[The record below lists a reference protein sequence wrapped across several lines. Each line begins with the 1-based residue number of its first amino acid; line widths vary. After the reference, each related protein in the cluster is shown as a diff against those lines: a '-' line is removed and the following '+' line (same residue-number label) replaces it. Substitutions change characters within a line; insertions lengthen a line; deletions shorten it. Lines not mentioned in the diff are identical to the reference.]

1 MGKDVNN
8 EVGVPLRPFG
18 RTEEMVSCIGLGGGN
33 LCRRQSD
40 EPTCLKLIQR
50 AVDEGITF
58 IDTAWDYDD
67 GESERRLGKG
77 LQGRRD
83 DVFLMT
89 KVCGRDR
96 ATAESNLH
104 DSLKRLRTETID
116 LWQMH
121 EMNWD
126 NDPEWVCGPDGALEA
141 AIAARKAG
149 KVRYIGF
156 TGHKSPHIH
165 LKMLEYDFP
174 WDSCQMPI
182 NVLDYHFRSFQ
193 RQVLPELNRRGIACL
208 GMKSLGGG
216 GQILRT
222 GLTATQCRRYALSLP
237 ITTLVCGIENDENL
251 EQDLAVAREFV
262 PYSEEELS
270 ELRSQVIDE
279 AGDGRHEWFKT
290 TQYYEAALHREQHGF
305 PPIGHVSDD

>member
-1 MGKDVNN
+1 MKNN
-8 EVGVPLRPFG
+8 GGIPLRQFG
-18 RTEEMVSCIGLGGGN
+18 RTDELISCIGLGGGN
-33 LCRRQSD
+33 LSRRHSD
-40 EPTCLKLIQR
+40 EATCTKLIQR

-67 GESERRLGKG
+67 GESERRLGIG
-77 LQGRRD
+77 LTGRRD
-83 DVFLMT
+83 QVFLMT

-104 DSLKRLRTETID
+104 DSLKRLRTDTID
-116 LWQMH
+116 LWQLH

-126 NDPEWVCGPDGALEA
+126 NDPDWVCGPGGALEA
-141 AIAARKAG
+141 AIAARDAG

-165 LKMLEYDFP
+165 LKMLQHDFD

-182 NVLDYHFRSFQ
+182 NVPDYHFRSFQ
-193 RQVLPELNRRGIACL
+193 REVLPELNRRGIACL

-216 GQILRT
+216 AQILRM
-222 GLTATQCRRYALSLP
+222 GLTACECRRYALSLP
-237 ITTLVCGIENDENL
+237 ISCLVCGIENEENL
-251 EQDLAVAREFV
+251 EQDLAIAREFV
-262 PYSEEELS
+262 PYSAEELNQ
-270 ELRSQVIDE
+270 LRVRIAHE

-290 TQYYEAALHREQHGF
+290 TEYYESPIHREQHGF
-305 PPIGHVSDD
+305 PPIGHVTDP